1 MNYED
6 EINELW
12 SRVEELTN
20 KVIYLEHTTTV
31 NEICMKQR

>member
-1 MNYED
+1 MMNTED

-20 KVIYLEHTTTV
+20 RVIYLEQ
-31 NEICMKQR
+31 EIKK